1 MRLRFLYRILAF
13 FKGLGHNRSGQFE
26 QGGILMTIEKVLNA
40 FSGYLK
46 QDTAVEVVET
56 TRGHA
61 VMIWDSRMKDWS
73 DVYHCPT
80 AKVLMNTLLNCKEV
94 FDEEFFTR
102 GERDLAD
109 DERVLVAQM
118 RQEMQRLCESDE

>member
-1 MRLRFLYRILAF
+1 
-13 FKGLGHNRSGQFE
+13 
-26 QGGILMTIEKVLNA
+26 MTIEKVLNV

-46 QDTAVEVVET
+46 QNTAVEVVET

-94 FDEEFFTR
+94 FDEECFTR

-109 DERVLVAQM
+109 DERVRVAQM
-118 RQEMQRLCESDE
+118 RQEMHRLCETGE

>member
-1 MRLRFLYRILAF
+1 
-13 FKGLGHNRSGQFE
+13 
-26 QGGILMTIEKVLNA
+26 MTIEKVLNV

-46 QDTAVEVVET
+46 QNTAVEVVET
-56 TRGHA
+56 ARGHV

-73 DVYHCPT
+73 DVYHCHT

-94 FDEEFFTR
+94 FDEECFTR
-102 GERDLAD
+102 GERDLTD
-109 DERVLVAQM
+109 DERVRVAQM

>member
-1 MRLRFLYRILAF
+1 
-13 FKGLGHNRSGQFE
+13 
-26 QGGILMTIEKVLNA
+26 MTIEKVLNV

-56 TRGHA
+56 TRGHV

-80 AKVLMNTLLNCKEV
+80 AETLMNTLLNCKEI
-94 FDEEFFTR
+94 FDEECFTQ
-102 GERDLAD
+102 GGRDLKD
-109 DERVLVAQM
+109 DERVQVAQM
-118 RQEMQRLCESDE
+118 RQEMHRLCEMGE

>member
-1 MRLRFLYRILAF
+1 
-13 FKGLGHNRSGQFE
+13 
-26 QGGILMTIEKVLNA
+26 MTIEEVLNV

-56 TRGHA
+56 TRGHV

-80 AKVLMNTLLNCKEV
+80 AETLMNTLLFCKEV
-94 FDEEFFTR
+94 FDEYFFTH
-102 GERDLAD
+102 GERDLMD
-109 DERVLVAQM
+109 DERVQITQM
-118 RQEMQRLCESDE
+118 RQEMQSLCEMGK

>member
-1 MRLRFLYRILAF
+1 
-13 FKGLGHNRSGQFE
+13 
-26 QGGILMTIEKVLNA
+26 MTIEKVLNV

-46 QDTAVEVVET
+46 QNTAVEVVET
-56 TRGHA
+56 ARGHV

-94 FDEEFFTR
+94 FDEECFTR
-102 GERDLAD
+102 GERDLTD
-109 DERVLVAQM
+109 DERVRVAQM
-118 RQEMQRLCESDE
+118 RQEIICTELAHLLCYLSYHLGFHLFTDFFHRLTSFK

>member
-1 MRLRFLYRILAF
+1 
-13 FKGLGHNRSGQFE
+13 
-26 QGGILMTIEKVLNA
+26 MTIKKVLNV

-56 TRGHA
+56 TRGHV

-80 AKVLMNTLLNCKEV
+80 AEVLMNTLLNCKEI
-94 FDEEFFTR
+94 FDEERLTH
-102 GERDLAD
+102 GERDLTD
-109 DERVLVAQM
+109 DERTQVAQM
-118 RQEMQRLCESDE
+118 RQEMYRLCV